1 MYCIGLM
8 SGTSV
13 DGIDAAL
20 VEIAG
25 EAETLTVKLVKGI
38 TVDYSPA
45 LRQVILE
52 VCNGKT
58 LSLEE
63 LADLDDQI
71 AQAFAQGAILVHK
84 DQPQAQLIGSH
95 GQTVYHRPPQ
105 EKKLGYTLQL
115 GRGDLIAQATGITTV
130 SNFRVADIAAFGQ
143 GAPLV
148 SKVDAYL
155 LSHPQKHR
163 CIQNLGGI
171 GNVTYLPPREQE
183 NWEAEIIGWDTGPG
197 NVLMDLAVQ
206 KLTQGRQTYDK
217 NGDWARLGKP
227 HLELV
232 RRWLQEDFY
241 HQAPPKSTGREL
253 FSQEYFEKLEK
264 EADNADL
271 TPADWLATLTELT
284 VASIV
289 LNYQQFLHQIPDEVL
304 LCGGGSH
311 NSYLQERLQKA
322 LGERILVTTTE
333 AVGLSVDFKEA
344 IAFAVLAYWRYV
356 CQFPGN
362 LPQVTGAKQA
372 MLLGDIYGVNLEAS

>member
-20 VEIAG
+20 VAIEG

-38 TVDYSPA
+38 TVDYPPA

-58 LSLEE
+58 LTLEAW
-63 LADLDDQI
+63 ADLDDQI
-71 AQAFAQGAILVHK
+71 AQVFAQAAILVQK
-84 DQPQAQLIGSH
+84 EQPLAQLLGSH
-95 GQTVYHRPPQ
+95 GQTVYHRPPR
-105 EKKLGYTLQL
+105 ENKLGYTLQL
-115 GRGDLIAQATGITTV
+115 GRGDLIAHATGITTV

-183 NWEAEIIGWDTGPG
+183 NWEAGVIGWDTGPG

-232 RRWLQEDFY
+232 RRWLQDDFY

-253 FSQEYFEKLEK
+253 FSQGYFEKLEQ
-264 EADNADL
+264 EADLADL
-271 TPADWLATLTELT
+271 SPADWLATLTELT

-289 LNYQQFLHQIPDEVL
+289 LNYQQFLRQIPDEVL

-322 LGERILVTTTE
+322 LGERIHVITTE
-333 AVGLSVDFKEA
+333 TVGLSVDFKEA

-362 LPQVTGAKQA
+362 LPQVTGAKQG
-372 MLLGDIYGVNLEAS
+372 MLLGDIYGVI